1 MFNYFIHPST
11 MSKMDAVLRM
21 RMQEGAAGYGVFMML
36 CELLRDS
43 PNYSTSYD
51 PTVLAWAL
59 HESDITRVQRVCQ
72 DYGLFSISDNQEICC
87 PWLSN
92 IMAQHEEKRAK
103 LSAAGKR
110 SAEARAR
117 KANQEQSLIEQ
128 LSNEVATMLEGGGE
142 PPSSLPNQ
150 DTQQTKPN
158 NPNQNKEKTPAI
170 PLVEG
175 IEGDIF
181 SKELIKSVGHT
192 STPAFVPEQHG
203 RELFKDKK
211 HNPNPLIAAA
221 ATFQLSLPQ
230 VQVLHA
236 ATRMCEIGSAPFMA
250 FMAACKHCQET
261 QFRPK
266 FAFEY
271 FMARVK
277 DAKDL

>member
-1 MFNYFIHPST
+1 

-43 PNYSTSYD
+43 PNYTTTYD
-51 PTVLAWAL
+51 PSVLAWAL
-59 HESDITRVQRVCQ
+59 HEADIPRVQRVCQ
-72 DYGLFSISDNQEICC
+72 DYGLFAISDSKEICC
-87 PWLSN
+87 PWLSS

-117 KANQEQSLIEQ
+117 KANQEQDLFQ
-128 LSNEVATMLEGGGE
+128 QPSNEVATTLQGGGQ

-150 DTQQTKPN
+150 EPQQTKPN
-158 NPNQNKEKTPAI
+158 KTNQKKSNTPAI
-170 PLVEG
+170 QVVEG

-181 SKELIKSVGHT
+181 SEDFIKSVGRM
-192 STPAFVPEQHG
+192 STPVFELEQDGHK
-203 RELFKDKK
+203 LILDKK

-221 ATFQLSLPQ
+221 ATFALSRTQ
-230 VQVLHA
+230 VEVLYA
-236 ATRMCEIGSAPFMA
+236 ATRSCEIGSAPFMA
-250 FMAACKHCQET
+250 FLAACKHCQET

-266 FAFEY
+266 FPFEY
-271 FMARVK
+271 FMSRVK
-277 DAKDL
+277 DARDL